1 MIMSDSSSSEEN
13 MTEGQYLELANQLKE
28 SFDEKDKQVDL
39 LLKENEEL
47 KKNFISIYGMLRVI
61 DYYSQGNIDD
71 AVIITLIE
79 TARGYASSVL
89 DEC

>member
-1 MIMSDSSSSEEN
+1 MTTTNN
-13 MTEGQYLELANQLKE
+13 MTEGEYLELANQLKE

-71 AVIITLIE
+71 QVVITLIE

>member
-1 MIMSDSSSSEEN
+1 MTTTNN
-13 MTEGQYLELANQLKE
+13 MTEGEYLELANQLKE

-61 DYYSQGNIDD
+61 DYYAQGNIDEPMG
-71 AVIITLIE
+71 TLIE

>member
-1 MIMSDSSSSEEN
+1 MTTTNN
-13 MTEGQYLELANQLKE
+13 MTEGEYLELANQLKE
-28 SFDEKDKQVDL
+28 SFDEKDKEVDIL
-39 LLKENEEL
+39 LRENEEL

-71 AVIITLIE
+71 QVVITLIE

-89 DEC
+89 DDC

>member
-1 MIMSDSSSSEEN
+1 MTTTNN
-13 MTEGQYLELANQLKE
+13 MTEGEYLELANQLKE

-47 KKNFISIYGMLRVI
+47 KKNFISVYGMLRVI

-71 AVIITLIE
+71 QVVITLIE

>member
-1 MIMSDSSSSEEN
+1 MSDSSDEN

-47 KKNFISIYGMLRVI
+47 KKNFISVYGMLRVI

-71 AVIITLIE
+71 QVVITLIE
-79 TARGYASSVL
+79 AARGYASSVL
-89 DEC
+89 DDC

>member
-1 MIMSDSSSSEEN
+1 MSVSSDEN

-71 AVIITLIE
+71 QVVITLIE

>member
-1 MIMSDSSSSEEN
+1 MSVSSEEN

-61 DYYSQGNIDD
+61 DYYSQGHIDD
-71 AVIITLIE
+71 PVVITLIE
-79 TARGYASSVL
+79 AARGYASSVL
-89 DEC
+89 DDC

>member
-1 MIMSDSSSSEEN
+1 MTTTNN
-13 MTEGQYLELANQLKE
+13 MTEGEYLELANQLKE
-28 SFDEKDKQVDL
+28 SFDVKDKEVDL
-39 LLKENEEL
+39 LLRENEEL

-71 AVIITLIE
+71 QVVITLIE

-89 DEC
+89 DDC